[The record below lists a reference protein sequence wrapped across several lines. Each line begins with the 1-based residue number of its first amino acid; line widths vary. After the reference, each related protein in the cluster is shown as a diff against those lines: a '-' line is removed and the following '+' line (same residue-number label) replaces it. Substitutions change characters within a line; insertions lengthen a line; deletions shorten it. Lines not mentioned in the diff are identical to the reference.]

1 MKINTIAKVLTVML
15 FVAFLAGTAQL
26 MTGCKPSSGDYG
38 VFDLRSDNPE
48 VPAGTQITASLAG
61 KVVDSATKTGQA
73 GINISLYS
81 TVPAL
86 LNKMN
91 STPDGSFLFKGAA
104 PGTYLLEA
112 AAGSAQFDTATYTV
126 LVNSDGTIL
135 PTNISLAV
143 YPKGFSA
150 EKLVDIH
157 GQVTAATSTTA
168 IIPKADVTVEL
179 FKVVDTVKQ
188 SPAIATAYTQA
199 KGLFLFPQHKP
210 GVYKIKVTAKN
221 GVASDTY
228 DIVINDKG
236 ESVPEIPLELILR
249 D

>member
-1 MKINTIAKVLTVML
+1 MKNHNVKLLSFIALV
-15 FVAFLAGTAQL
+15 FFLAGIAQL
-26 MTGCKPSSGDYG
+26 MTGCKPTSGDYG
-38 VFDLRSDNPE
+38 VFDLRSDKPD
-48 VPAGTQITASLAG
+48 VSGSQVTASLSG

-73 GINISLYS
+73 GINVGLYS
-81 TVPAL
+81 TAPGL
-86 LNKMN
+86 LKKMN
-91 STPDGSFLFKGAA
+91 STPDGSFLFKGVS

-126 LVNSDGTIL
+126 LVNSDGTVL
-135 PTNISLAV
+135 PTSISLAV

-157 GQVTAATSTTA
+157 GQVTASTTT
-168 IIPKADVTVEL
+168 ILEADVTVEL
-179 FKVVDTVKQ
+179 FKVVGAVKQ
-188 SPAIATAYTQA
+188 TPAIATAFTQA
-199 KGLFLFPQHKP
+199 KGLFLFPQQKP
-210 GVYKIKVTAKN
+210 GVYKVELSKAARADV
-221 GVASDTY
+221 Y